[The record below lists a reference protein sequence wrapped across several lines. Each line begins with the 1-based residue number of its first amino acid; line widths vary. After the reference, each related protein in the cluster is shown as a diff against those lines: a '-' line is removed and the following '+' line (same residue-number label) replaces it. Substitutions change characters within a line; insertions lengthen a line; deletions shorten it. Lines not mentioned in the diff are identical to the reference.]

1 MTDCDQVTIRFR
13 DLQKITCLDGF
24 RPKLRHEFTSP
35 LFSGVSLEFQDGGP
49 LHSLADVKSCLKSQ
63 PGMKRMFRLSQYTL
77 AEDPFGD
84 ESWTATTNFSAKY
97 TRNLTE
103 INTLLRS
110 SSVHEPTGVA
120 ELHRSN
126 ITGVG
131 ITIAIVDT
139 GLDYYHRALG
149 GGLGPRFKVT
159 YGRDYSGELSTRSE
173 FDPYSEC
180 RYHGTH
186 VTGIAAGKD
195 PLMDWVGVAPG
206 AKVEH
211 YRVATCGLIAI
222 EADTIIKSV
231 LEAHE
236 RKVDVISMSL
246 SLAGGP
252 FIDGT
257 NLLAACF
264 YPSLISA

>member
-1 MTDCDQVTIRFR
+1 MTDYHQDVARFR
-13 DLQKITCLDGF
+13 GLQNITCLNGLH
-24 RPKLRHEFTSP
+24 PELRHEFTSP
-35 LFSGVSLEFQDGGP
+35 LFSGVSLELQTTGP
-49 LHSLADVKSCLKSQ
+49 LHSLSDFESCLKSQ
-63 PGMKRMFRLSQYTL
+63 GVKASFQSPQYTL

-84 ESWTATTNFSAKY
+84 ESWIPTTNSSGTY
-97 TRNLTE
+97 TRNLVE
-103 INTLLRS
+103 MNRLLRS
-110 SSVHEPTGVA
+110 SSVHESTGVA

-131 ITIAIVDT
+131 ITIAFVDT

-149 GGLGPRFKVT
+149 GGLGPEFKVT
-159 YGRDYSGELSTRSE
+159 YGRDYSGEPSNRSE

-211 YRVATCGLIAI
+211 YRVVACGFVAI
-222 EADTIIKSV
+222 QADTIIKAV

-236 RKVDVISMSL
+236 RKVDVLSLSL

-252 FIDGT
+252 FIDGKT
-257 NLLAACF
+257 PLAQNL
-264 YPSLISA
+264 